1 MSDHSEWL
9 EHPQTVLYRKGLRDK
24 ARAIR
29 YQAYLHLEVSSD
41 DRAYLRSIEDQIEA
55 LDAGP
60 VIEDAETIAKEAK
73 RDGFD
78 I

>member
-1 MSDHSEWL
+1 M
-9 EHPQTVLYRKGLRDK
+9 RDK

-29 YQAYLHLEVSSD
+29 YQAYLDLQVSSD
-41 DRAYLRSIEDQIEA
+41 GRAYLRAIEDQIEA

-60 VIEDAETIAKEAK
+60 VIEDAEAIAKEAK